1 MITLWSPDAEKLAY
15 AEKNGNITV
24 YTPKNNNSIR
34 LAGHNKWVTTLAW
47 VPLHLSKECDRL
59 VSGSKDCT
67 VRLWNVNNGSC
78 ERAFGNHIKCITKV
92 LWSGRDE
99 IYSCS

>member
-24 YTPKNNNSIR
+24 YTPKNQNSIR

-47 VPLHLSKECDRL
+47 VPLHLSK
-59 VSGSKDCT
+59 
-67 VRLWNVNNGSC
+67 
-78 ERAFGNHIKCITKV
+78 
-92 LWSGRDE
+92 
-99 IYSCS
+99 